1 MKKMFFLVLIL
12 VLAGTFLCSG
22 QKTSNKE
29 TFTVQG
35 FDGDKPLLE
44 EQLVVVSCSENKKDQ
59 WFEPAYAGETKKV
72 FIKRMIETYRPT
84 YQKLSS
90 EEDIKK
96 DIVSSEKK
104 KPDHH
109 FSSDSK
115 TKNNNI
121 GQGTAKILFLVF
133 TVVAYLAIA
142 AMVLSLLFHKRLIN
156 ITRKW

>member
-1 MKKMFFLVLIL
+1 MLFF

-29 TFTVQG
+29 IFTVQG
-35 FDGDKPLLE
+35 FDDDKPLLE

-84 YQKLSS
+84 YEKSFSSEARVIDSSKKAKIEDKLSL
-90 EEDIKK
+90 
-96 DIVSSEKK
+96 VSKI
-104 KPDHH
+104 
-109 FSSDSK
+109 
-115 TKNNNI
+115 KNNNI
-121 GQGTAKILFLVF
+121 SNGTAKVLFFIF

-156 ITRKW
+156 ITKKW